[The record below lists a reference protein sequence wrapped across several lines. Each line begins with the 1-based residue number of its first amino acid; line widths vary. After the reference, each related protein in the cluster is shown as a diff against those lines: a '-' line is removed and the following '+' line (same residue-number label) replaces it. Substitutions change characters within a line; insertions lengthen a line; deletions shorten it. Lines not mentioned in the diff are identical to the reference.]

1 MAKKKIDVAEV
12 IEGME
17 GADAAPVNLAAF
29 LSRRPTF
36 KRFELW
42 LVGETPLITHAW
54 SQKAK
59 IEMLQKQVKAT
70 KAGKEARDPKAD
82 FVSSLYEIED
92 GAFGFPAMGV
102 KNAILSSAH
111 KDKGLPRSVVQTA
124 LWIDSI
130 MARTQTASPGAMCN
144 MPLLRIYGS
153 DPEMRE
159 DMVRVGSGLN
169 KTASLAYRGQFTTWA
184 IRLTGRFNAS
194 VLNDE
199 ALAYLLVESGATIGI
214 GEWRPERRGPFG
226 TFRLA
231 SEEEA
236 AAWDAYA
243 AGEGQ
248 LPVDVTDFAQAAE

>member
-1 MAKKKIDVAEV
+1 MAAKKKIDVSEV
-12 IEGME
+12 IDTTDG
-17 GADAAPVNLAAF
+17 APVNLAQF

-36 KRFELW
+36 KRFDLW

-59 IEMLQKQVKAT
+59 LEMLQKQVKAT
-70 KAGKEARDPKAD
+70 KAGKDARDPHAD

-92 GAFGFPAMGV
+92 GVFGFPAMGV

-124 LWIDSI
+124 LWIDSV
-130 MARTQTASPGAMCN
+130 MARTQTATPGAMCN
-144 MPLLRIYGS
+144 MPLLRVYGS
-153 DPEMRE
+153 EPEMRE
-159 DMVRVGSGLN
+159 DMVKVGSGLN

-194 VLNDE
+194 VMNDE
-199 ALAYLLVESGATIGI
+199 ALAYLLIESGATIGL

-231 SEEEA
+231 TEVEA
-236 AAWDAYA
+236 QAWEAYA
-243 AGEGQ
+243 AGDGP
-248 LPVDVTDFAQAAE
+248 LPVQEIAEAAE